1 MQREKLKSLKK
12 ELLKKGFVI
21 EGVVGSFAR
30 DEKYNDIDIIY
41 YVNDVFLDKFPG
53 FKAIIEVEHI
63 KSFLEK
69 ELGIKIDLI
78 AKNAMSKTAKKYMNK
93 DLINV

>member
-1 MQREKLKSLKK
+1 MENDKLKSLKK

-21 EGVVGSFAR
+21 EGIVGSFAR
-30 DEKYNDIDIIY
+30 GENYNDIDIIY
-41 YVNDVFLDKFPG
+41 SVNKKFLKYYEG
-53 FKAIIEVEHI
+53 FKAIIEIENI

-69 ELGIKIDLI
+69 ELGSKVDLI
-78 AKNAMSKTAKKYMNK
+78 AKNSMSKTAKKYMNK